1 MNWRLVVLALAVA
14 FTAASGCSSLPVLQ
28 GEPIDGDGGAAG
40 TSTSSE
46 PFTTRTSTS
55 STSSTVPDP
64 PEPSCYREDQAL
76 RAPGAL
82 AETGL
87 LACST
92 VQIDDFYA
100 ACLNG
105 GDCDAFENEA
115 ANEGCIGCLLASQAG
130 GHYPPLLAGIDRG
143 DGAMLYINVYACESM
158 ARGMAECAAPTSQY
172 EHCGVTACETCASA
186 QQEEMCLAEAE
197 ASFGICTTAIDFP
210 PSCQPILDVDLM
222 NLSPECAGADFE
234 TRFTSV
240 ANYICGAG

>member
-1 MNWRLVVLALAVA
+1 MKWRGMVLSLAVA
-14 FTAASGCSSLPVLQ
+14 LATVAGCSSLPLLQ

-46 PFTTRTSTS
+46 PNTTRTSTS
-55 STSSTVPDP
+55 STSSSVPNP
-64 PEPSCYREDQAL
+64 HEPSCYFEDQAL

-92 VQIDDFYA
+92 TQIGDFFA

-115 ANEGCIGCLLASQAG
+115 ANEGCLGCLLASEAS
-130 GHYPPLLAGIDRG
+130 GHYPPLLAGVDRG

-186 QQEEMCLAEAE
+186 EQEDVCFAEAE
-197 ASFGICTTAIDFP
+197 APFGICTTAIDVP
-210 PSCQPILDVDLM
+210 PACQPILDIDLTS
-222 NLSPECAGADFE
+222 LSPECAGSDFE